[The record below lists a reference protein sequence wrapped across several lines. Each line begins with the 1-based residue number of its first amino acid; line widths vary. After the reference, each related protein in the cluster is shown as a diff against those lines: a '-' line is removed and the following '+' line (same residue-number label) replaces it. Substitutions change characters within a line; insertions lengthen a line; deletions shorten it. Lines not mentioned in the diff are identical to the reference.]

1 MITQTQ
7 GVGSNS
13 MLIAIASD
21 LHLEFGDITLK
32 NTEAADVLIL
42 SGDILIVE
50 DLRKFPRYEDV
61 DTVSGPNVLLGIRY
75 PGQKAASMYRN
86 FLDNVSAEFK
96 HVIYVAGNHEFYHGK
111 WDQTIE
117 VLRAECAGYENIH
130 FLECDTTV
138 IEDVTF
144 TGGTLWT
151 DCNKQDPLTLH
162 GLTDCMTDFRVIKNE
177 AAGYTRLRPIHTV
190 DRHDKTKKYIKHVLD
205 NTEGKVVVV
214 GHHAPSSLSVHERF
228 VRDFL
233 MNGGYYSD
241 LSEFIL
247 DNPKIVLWTHG
258 HMHDP
263 CDYMIGDTRVVCNP
277 RGYIGQESCAD
288 EFKLK
293 YVEV

>member
-1 MITQTQ
+1 MITQTK

-21 LHLEFGDITLK
+21 LHMEFGDIALK

-42 SGDILIVE
+42 SGDILIAE
-50 DLRKFPRYEDV
+50 DLRKFPRSEDV
-61 DTVSGPNVLLGIRY
+61 DTVSGLNVLLGMRY

-86 FLDNVSAEFK
+86 FLDNVSAEFE

-144 TGGTLWT
+144 TGGTIWT

-162 GLTDCMTDFRVIKNE
+162 GLTDCMTDFSVIKNE

-190 DRHDKTKKYIKHVLD
+190 DRHDKTKKYIKHV
-205 NTEGKVVVV
+205 
-214 GHHAPSSLSVHERF
+214 
-228 VRDFL
+228 
-233 MNGGYYSD
+233 
-241 LSEFIL
+241 
-247 DNPKIVLWTHG
+247 
-258 HMHDP
+258 
-263 CDYMIGDTRVVCNP
+263 
-277 RGYIGQESCAD
+277 
-288 EFKLK
+288 
-293 YVEV
+293 